1 MIIFSRGL
9 GMKAAFLYE
18 PRRIVVEEVL
28 RPSTGPGDI
37 LVRIS
42 HCGICTLEQRL
53 YTGDRK
59 LYYPIIPGHEAAG
72 IIEEI
77 GEQVKTQHQVGD
89 HVALDLVNRCHICPA
104 CLSGNSNMC
113 ENRFKK
119 GQRVLGG
126 FAEYILVRS
135 DQAHIV
141 SPELP
146 LERAAFSEPLA
157 CCIRSLKKVSL
168 KMGENL
174 LIIGAGPMGMMH
186 LKVALLMGG
195 RVIVSDI
202 NMKRLEDARA
212 MGADAVVDASD
223 GKAAVEKIKA
233 LTENRGAD
241 CCIVTSPALQ
251 ALETATGSLAVN
263 GRINI
268 YTSYNDKPA
277 LPLDMNSLHR
287 LEALVTGSEG
297 RSEEDFYRA
306 TRLLSFNKIDVTDLV
321 SGIYPLE
328 DAGPAV
334 EAALSG
340 STYRVLIKMGG

>member
-1 MIIFSRGL
+1 
-9 GMKAAFLYE
+9 MKAAFLHE
-18 PRRIVVEEVL
+18 PRRIAVEEVP
-28 RPSTGPGDI
+28 RPSAGPGDI
-37 LVRIS
+37 LVRVT

-72 IIEEI
+72 VIEEI
-77 GEQVKTQHQVGD
+77 GAEVKTHHQVGD
-89 HVALDLVNRCHICPA
+89 HAALDLVNRCHICPA

-126 FAEYILVRS
+126 FAEYILVRP
-135 DQAHIV
+135 DQV
-141 SPELP
+141 YVVPPELP

-168 KMGENL
+168 KLGDNL

-186 LKVALLMGG
+186 LKAALLMGA

-202 NMKRLEDARA
+202 NPKRLEDANA

-223 GKAAVEKIKA
+223 NKAMAEKIKA
-233 LTENRGAD
+233 LTENRGVD
-241 CCIVTSPALQ
+241 CCVVTSPAPQ
-251 ALETATGSLAVN
+251 SLETAVGSLAVN

-268 YTSYNDKPA
+268 YTSYNDKPM

-287 LEALVTGSEG
+287 IEALVTGSEG
-297 RSEEDFYRA
+297 RSEEDFYQA
-306 TRLLSFNKIDVTDLV
+306 VRLLSFGKIDVRDLV

-328 DAGPAV
+328 EAGAAV

-340 STYRVLIKMGG
+340 STYRVLLKMGGE

>member
-1 MIIFSRGL
+1 
-9 GMKAAFLYE
+9 MKAAFLRE
-18 PRRIVVEEVL
+18 PRCITVEDTL
-28 RPSTGPGDI
+28 KPAAGPGDI
-37 LVRIS
+37 LVKLAY
-42 HCGICTLEQRL
+42 CGICTLEQRL

-59 LYYPIIPGHEAAG
+59 LYYPIIPGHEASG
-72 IIEEI
+72 VIEEV
-77 GEQVKTQHQVGD
+77 GEEVRTQHRAGD

-126 FAEYILVRS
+126 FAEYILVRP
-135 DQAHIV
+135 DQAYV
-141 SPELP
+141 VPPGLP

-168 KMGENL
+168 TMGENL
-174 LIIGAGPMGMMH
+174 LLIGAGPMGMMH
-186 LKVALLMGG
+186 LKAALLMGA
-195 RVIVSDI
+195 RVIVSDV
-202 NMKRLEDARA
+202 NKKRLEDAGA
-212 MGADAVVDASD
+212 MGADAVLDASD
-223 GKAAVEKIKA
+223 GKRMAEEIKA
-233 LTENRGAD
+233 LTEGRGVD
-241 CCIVTSPALQ
+241 CCIVTTSVPQALQ
-251 ALETATGSLAVN
+251 TAVDSIAVN

-268 YTSYNDKPA
+268 YTSYNDKPL

-306 TRLLSFNKIDVTDLV
+306 VRLLSFGKIDTADLV

-328 DAGPAV
+328 KVQEAV

-340 STYRVLIKMGG
+340 SAYRVLLKLEG

>member
-1 MIIFSRGL
+1 
-9 GMKAAFLYE
+9 MKAAFLYE
-18 PRRIVVEEVL
+18 PRRIVVEEVP
-28 RPSTGPGDI
+28 RPSPGPGDI
-37 LVRIS
+37 LVRIT

-59 LYYPIIPGHEAAG
+59 LYYPIVPGHEAAG
-72 IIEEI
+72 VIEEI
-77 GEQVKTQHQVGD
+77 GEQVKTQHQAGD

-119 GQRVLGG
+119 GQRALGG
-126 FAEYILVRS
+126 FAEYILVRP
-135 DQAHIV
+135 DQAHVV

-146 LERAAFSEPLA
+146 LERAAFSEPVA

-186 LKVALLMGG
+186 LKAALLMGA

-202 NMKRLEDARA
+202 NAKRLGDAEA
-212 MGADAVVDASD
+212 MGADAAVDASD

-233 LTENRGAD
+233 LTENRGVD
-241 CCIVTSPALQ
+241 CCVVTSPAPQ
-251 ALETATGSLAVN
+251 ALETAAASLAVN

-277 LPLDMNSLHR
+277 LPMDMNSLHR
-287 LEALVTGSEG
+287 IEALVTGSEG

-306 TRLLSFNKIDVTDLV
+306 ARLLSFGKIDAADLV

-328 DAGPAV
+328 EAGAAM

-340 STYRVLIKMGG
+340 SSYRVLLKMGG

>member
-1 MIIFSRGL
+1 
-9 GMKAAFLYE
+9 MKAAFLKE
-18 PRRIVVEEVL
+18 PKHITVEEVQK
-28 RPSTGPGDI
+28 PAPGPGDI
-37 LVRIS
+37 LVKVAY
-42 HCGICTLEQRL
+42 CGICTLEQRL
-53 YTGDRK
+53 YTGERE
-59 LYYPIIPGHEAAG
+59 LYYPIIPGHEVSG
-72 IIEEI
+72 VIEEI
-77 GEQVKTQHQVGD
+77 GGDVKTQHRKGD

-119 GQRVLGG
+119 GQRALGG
-126 FAEYILVRS
+126 FAEYILVRP
-135 DQAHIV
+135 DQAHVV

-146 LERAAFSEPLA
+146 LEKAAFSEPLA

-186 LKVALLMGG
+186 LKTALLLGG

-202 NMKRLEDARA
+202 NKKRLENARA

-223 GKAAVEKIKA
+223 SSRMVEEIKT

-241 CCIVTSPALQ
+241 CCIVTTPAPQ
-251 ALETATGSLAVN
+251 ALRTAADSIAAD

-268 YTSYNDKPA
+268 YTSYNDKPL

-287 LEALVTGSEG
+287 LEALVTGTEG
-297 RSEEDFYRA
+297 RNEEDFYRA
-306 TRLLSFNKIDVTDLV
+306 TRVLSFGKIDVADLI

-328 DAGPAV
+328 KVKEAV

-340 STYRVLIKMGG
+340 SSYRVLLKMEG

>member
-1 MIIFSRGL
+1 
-9 GMKAAFLYE
+9 MKAAFLQE
-18 PRRIVVEEVL
+18 PRRFTVEET
-28 RPSTGPGDI
+28 PKPAAGPGDL
-37 LVRIS
+37 LVKLAY
-42 HCGICTLEQRL
+42 CGICTLEQRL

-59 LYYPIIPGHEAAG
+59 LYYPIIPGHEASG
-72 IIEEI
+72 VIEEV
-77 GEQVKTQHQVGD
+77 GENVKTQHQAGD

-126 FAEYILVRS
+126 FAEYILVRP
-135 DQAHIV
+135 DQAYVI
-141 SPELP
+141 PPGLP
-146 LERAAFSEPLA
+146 LEKAAFSEPLA

-174 LIIGAGPMGMMH
+174 LLIGAGPMGMMH
-186 LKVALLMGG
+186 LKTALLMGA
-195 RVIVSDI
+195 RVIVSDV
-202 NMKRLEDARA
+202 NKKRLEDAGA

-223 GKAAVEKIKA
+223 GKRMVEEIKA
-233 LTENRGAD
+233 LTEGGVD
-241 CCIVTSPALQ
+241 CCVVTTPAPQALQ
-251 ALETATGSLAVN
+251 AAVDSIAVN

-268 YTSYNDKPA
+268 YTSYNDKPL

-306 TRLLSFNKIDVTDLV
+306 VRLLSFGKIDVADLV

-328 DAGPAV
+328 KAGEAV

-340 STYRVLIKMGG
+340 STYRVLLKLEG